1 MKGNTRNPAES
12 GAAPR
17 KPYKAPEVKE
27 FGTIAELT
35 RITTSGNSNKDA
47 TPANTKT

>member
-1 MKGNTRNPAES
+1 MKANTPNPAES

-17 KPYKAPEVKE
+17 KPYRAPELKE

-35 RITTSGNSNKDA
+35 QATALANTAKDNL
-47 TPANTKT
+47 PANTKT